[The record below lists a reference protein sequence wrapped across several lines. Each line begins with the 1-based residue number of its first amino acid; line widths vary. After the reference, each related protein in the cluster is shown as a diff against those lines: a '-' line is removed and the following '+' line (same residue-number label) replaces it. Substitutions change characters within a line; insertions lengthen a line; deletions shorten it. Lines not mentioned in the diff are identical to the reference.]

1 MFLKWGKKVFSDGM
15 FASTYINKDK
25 DKIIISLTH
34 NNNYKENE
42 YPGLITLRRGD
53 RHNEIFTHHFVAHG
67 ETDEEVFTDA
77 ENQVMKIFE
86 REIKTYRDACDIVI
100 QAMIGFKGV
109 DNSNE

>member
-1 MFLKWGKKVFSDGM
+1 MFLKWGKKVLSDGM

-86 REIKTYRDACDIVI
+86 REIKTYRDACDTVV

-109 DNSNE
+109 NNSDE